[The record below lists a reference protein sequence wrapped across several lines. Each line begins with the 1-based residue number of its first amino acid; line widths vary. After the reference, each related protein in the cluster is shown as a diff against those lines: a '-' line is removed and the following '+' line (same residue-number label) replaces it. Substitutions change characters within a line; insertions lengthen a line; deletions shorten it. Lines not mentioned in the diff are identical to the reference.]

1 MAPND
6 PTAPAAP
13 HAAAV
18 PARTGNRRTAR
29 TRCALRDALAA
40 EIRSVGGLDRV
51 AVTALAER
59 ADVTRR
65 TFYSHYKDIPD
76 LVEQCEN
83 ELLEGLA
90 CHISRIADT
99 SLDELCGCLRRLEPC
114 PGSVELLRYIQDNG
128 DFMGALMGP
137 GGDPR
142 FVEKI
147 KVIARDTVN
156 DRALHGIDARAL
168 GPFFD
173 YYVTFAVSAEVGVIQ
188 KWLVDGMREGVELMA
203 RALTLLTF
211 VRPGDLY
218 GKPIDLDVPLYGQI
232 FAHLKETEEK

>member
-1 MAPND
+1 MPLCPNAS
-6 PTAPAAP
+6 T
-13 HAAAV
+13 
-18 PARTGNRRTAR
+18 RTEDRRTLR

-40 EIRSVGGLDRV
+40 EIHATGGLDRV

-59 ADVTRR
+59 ANVTRR

-76 LVEQCEN
+76 LVEQCEA

-90 CHISRIADT
+90 AHIRVIAET
-99 SLDELCGCLRRLEPC
+99 SLDELHQCLRRLEPC
-114 PGSVELLRYIQDNG
+114 PGSVDLLAYIEENG
-128 DFMGALMGP
+128 TFMAALLGP
-137 GGDPR
+137 AGDPR
-142 FVEKI
+142 FAEKI
-147 KVIARDTVN
+147 KDLARTTVN

-188 KWLVDGMREGVELMA
+188 KWLVDGMRESPELMA
-203 RALTLLTF
+203 RALTILMF

-218 GKPIDLDVPLYGQI
+218 GKPIDLDVPLYGQL
-232 FAHLKETEEK
+232 FAHLEEIEAK

>member
-1 MAPND
+1 MPSYPDAPVRAED
-6 PTAPAAP
+6 
-13 HAAAV
+13 
-18 PARTGNRRTAR
+18 RRTLR

-40 EIRSVGGLDRV
+40 EIRAAGGLDRV

-76 LVEQCEN
+76 LVEQCES

-90 CHISRIADT
+90 LHIRAIAAT
-99 SLDELCGCLRRLEPC
+99 SLDALYRCLRRLEPC
-114 PGSVELLRYIQDNG
+114 PGSVELLSYIQANG
-128 DFMGALMGP
+128 DFMGALLGP

-142 FVEKI
+142 FAEKI
-147 KVIARDTVN
+147 KDLARATVN

-173 YYVTFAVSAEVGVIQ
+173 YYVTFAISAEVGVIQ
-188 KWLVDGMREGVELMA
+188 KWLVDGMRESPELMA
-203 RALTLLTF
+203 RALTILTF

-218 GKPIDLDVPLYGQI
+218 GKPIDLDVPLYGQL
-232 FAHLKETEEK
+232 FAHLKEIEEK